1 MTIDMYYVFIYLV
14 CIPLYIYIYIYY
26 IHMGFL
32 MIMAVDSAI
41 SRGFSHDFPLSMPI
55 SFGGFPG
62 DDTLRHVACG

>member
-14 CIPLYIYIYIYY
+14 CIPLYIYIYY

>member
-1 MTIDMYYVFIYLV
+1 
-14 CIPLYIYIYIYY
+14 
-26 IHMGFL
+26 MGFL